1 MESLKCFPFFNN
13 KNKLRKNSK
22 ITKNYEKILEYLNKN
37 TNQDI
42 IKELNM
48 SQGALSVYKKN
59 LERMGIIDTQTRGIM
74 VMRLPRFSEFIK
86 FNIELE

>member
-1 MESLKCFPFFNN
+1 MESLKCFPFF
-13 KNKLRKNSK
+13 LIK
-22 ITKNYEKILEYLNKN
+22 INYEKIFEY
-37 TNQDI
+37 
-42 IKELNM
+42 LNM
-48 SQGALSVYKKN
+48 SQGSLSVYKKN

>member
-1 MESLKCFPFFNN
+1 M
-13 KNKLRKNSK
+13 
-22 ITKNYEKILEYLNKN
+22 EYLNKN

-48 SQGALSVYKKN
+48 SQGSLSVYKKN

>member
-13 KNKLRKNSK
+13 KKIRKNVG
-22 ITKNYEKILEYLNKN
+22 ITKNYEKIFEY
-37 TNQDI
+37 
-42 IKELNM
+42 LNM
-48 SQGALSVYKKN
+48 SQGSLSVYKKN
-59 LERMGIIDTQTRGIM
+59 LERMGIIDTQTRGII